1 MTQVTMSAPLYEDP
15 ITGGP
20 TDPTVIWNGC
30 ERQMFMFYT
39 QRRPNPHAVGVS
51 WVHGTKIAVAS
62 SEDGARW
69 LYRGTLDL
77 DLDAFPGENTFW
89 APEVV
94 DIDGVYHMFVPMIVG
109 VPTDWHGRSRM
120 LHYTSR
126 DLWRWAFVSEID
138 LASNRV
144 IDPCVAREPDGTYSM
159 WYKDEDLGGVTCR
172 AVSRD
177 LNEWSVLGQ
186 EVFDCHQEGPN
197 VFDLGGRRWMI
208 SDYWHGLVVYRQEDV
223 AEEHC
228 GNSAPGSAAGDGSER
243 NAGILGEGN
252 AAEGHGGSAL
262 HRWTRCPD
270 ILDRSSGRA
279 MDQGFGHHADIWVNP
294 KDGRATI
301 FYFCHPYAH
310 DDGSPRAAGE
320 PADPT
325 AAQLSVVQA
334 AELRVE
340 GDVIVCDRGAVPVID
355 LG

>member
-1 MTQVTMSAPLYEDP
+1 MTQVTMPAPLYEDP

-20 TDPTVIWNGC
+20 TDPTVIWNDR
-30 ERQMFMFYT
+30 ERHMFMFYT

-94 DIDGVYHMFVPMIVG
+94 DVDGVYHMFVSMIVG

-126 DLWRWAFVSEID
+126 DLWRWTFVSEID

-159 WYKDEDLGGVTCR
+159 WYKDEDLEGVTCR

-177 LNEWSVLGQ
+177 LNAWAVLGQ

-208 SDYWHGLVVYRQEDV
+208 SDYWHGLAVYRQDDTVGEP
-223 AEEHC
+223 EEI
-228 GNSAPGSAAGDGSER
+228 GER
-243 NAGILGEGN
+243 GE
-252 AAEGHGGSAL
+252 SAL

-270 ILDRSSGRA
+270 ILAEPGTRDR
-279 MDQGFGHHADIWVNP
+279 DQGFGHHADIWVNP

-310 DDGSPRAAGE
+310 DDGSPRLAGE

-340 GDVIVCDRGAVPVID
+340 GDVIVCDRDAAPVID